1 MQIMN
6 LVFYLVI
13 NAALFLFFSSSYS
26 GFAESGLY
34 NKVKPS
40 FIEILVGGRMDGSGV
55 IVSKDG
61 LVATAFHVVKKRQKR
76 IEALSEG
83 LGRLRLQY
91 VATNRGSDLALL
103 SLPEKKEG
111 YPYLRFANKIPEE
124 GVEVFLMGSPIFRH
138 SLLLRGTVARR
149 AETYSW
155 YDGAFTNTFPISGIA
170 APGTSGGPWLNSA
183 GEIFAIQVASV
194 TTETGHQGVNSA
206 VGLSSIKSLVKN
218 QRTVSVA
225 TIEAAVEELWGQSPY
240 LIKEIPSH
248 IKGLLFRQV
257 SPQGV
262 CGKAGIKDENI
273 LLSANGKTFER
284 IETFM
289 KFIRSFEIGTE
300 MEFTVCD
307 FKGKN
312 KKVVTIELAELK

>member
-1 MQIMN
+1 MVD
-6 LVFYLVI
+6 LCHPPS
-13 NAALFLFFSSSYS
+13 FFSTSYF
-26 GFAESGLY
+26 GFAENGLY

-40 FIEILVGGRMDGSGV
+40 YVEILVGGRLDGSGV
-55 IVSKDG
+55 ILSESG

-76 IEALSEG
+76 IEALSES
-83 LGRLRLQY
+83 LGRLRLKY

-170 APGTSGGPWLNSA
+170 APGTSGGPWINRT
-183 GEIFAIQVASV
+183 GEVFAIQVASV

-206 VGLSSIKSLVKN
+206 VALSSIKSLVKD
-218 QRTVSVA
+218 QRTVSVP

-262 CGKAGIKDENI
+262 CGKAGIKDEDI
-273 LLSANGKTFER
+273 LLSANGQTFER

-312 KKVVTIELAELK
+312 NKVVTIELAELK

>member
-1 MQIMN
+1 MN
-6 LVFYLVI
+6 FNFNRLLYAIL
-13 NAALFLFFSSSYS
+13 LLFFSTSYF

-34 NKVKPS
+34 SKVKS
-40 FIEILVGGRMDGSGV
+40 SYVEILVGGRLDGSGV
-55 IVSKDG
+55 ILSEDG
-61 LVATAFHVVKKRQKR
+61 LVATAFHVVKKRQKP
-76 IEALSEG
+76 IEALSES
-83 LGRLRLQY
+83 LGRLRMQY

-103 SLPEKKEG
+103 SLPEKKDG

-149 AETYSW
+149 AETFSW

-206 VGLSSIKSLVKN
+206 VGLSSIKSLLKN

-225 TIEAAVEELWGQSPY
+225 TIDAAVEELWGQSPY

-262 CGKAGIKDENI
+262 CGKAGIKDEDI

-300 MEFTVCD
+300 MKFTVCD

>member
-1 MQIMN
+1 
-6 LVFYLVI
+6 
-13 NAALFLFFSSSYS
+13 
-26 GFAESGLY
+26 
-34 NKVKPS
+34 
-40 FIEILVGGRMDGSGV
+40 
-55 IVSKDG
+55 
-61 LVATAFHVVKKRQKR
+61 
-76 IEALSEG
+76 
-83 LGRLRLQY
+83 
-91 VATNRGSDLALL
+91 
-103 SLPEKKEG
+103 
-111 YPYLRFANKIPEE
+111 
-124 GVEVFLMGSPIFRH
+124 MGSPIFRH

-170 APGTSGGPWLNSA
+170 APGTSGGPWINRT
-183 GEIFAIQVASV
+183 GEVFAIQVASV

-206 VGLSSIKSLVKN
+206 VALSSIKSLVKD
-218 QRTVSVA
+218 QRTVSVP

-262 CGKAGIKDENI
+262 CGKAGIKDEDI
-273 LLSANGKTFER
+273 LLSANGQTFER

-312 KKVVTIELAELK
+312 NKVVTIELAELK

>member
-1 MQIMN
+1 MN
-6 LVFYLVI
+6 FIFKWLIYAIL
-13 NAALFLFFSSSYS
+13 LLFFSTSYF
-26 GFAESGLY
+26 GFAENGLY

-40 FIEILVGGRMDGSGV
+40 YVEILVGGRLDGSGV
-55 IVSKDG
+55 ILSESG

-76 IEALSEG
+76 IEALSES
-83 LGRLRLQY
+83 LGRLRLKY

-149 AETYSW
+149 TETYSW

-170 APGTSGGPWLNSA
+170 APGTSGGPWINRA

-206 VGLSSIKSLVKN
+206 VALSSIKSLVKN

-240 LIKEIPSH
+240 LIKEIPSP

-262 CGKAGIKDENI
+262 CGKAGIKDEDI
-273 LLSANGKTFER
+273 LLSANGQTYER

-289 KFIRSFEIGTE
+289 KFIRSFKIGTE
-300 MEFTVCD
+300 IKFTVCD

>member
-1 MQIMN
+1 
-6 LVFYLVI
+6 
-13 NAALFLFFSSSYS
+13 
-26 GFAESGLY
+26 
-34 NKVKPS
+34 
-40 FIEILVGGRMDGSGV
+40 MDGSGV

>member
-1 MQIMN
+1 MN
-6 LVFYLVI
+6 FIFYLAFNVTLI
-13 NAALFLFFSSSYS
+13 LFFSSSYS

-34 NKVKPS
+34 KKVKPG
-40 FIEILVGGRMDGSGV
+40 FIEILVEGRLDGSGV
-55 IVSKDG
+55 IVSKEG

-76 IEALSEG
+76 IEALSES

-149 AETYSW
+149 TETYSW
-155 YDGAFTNTFPISGIA
+155 YDGAFTNTFPIAGIA
-170 APGTSGGPWLNSA
+170 APGTSGGPWLNRA

-194 TTETGHQGVNSA
+194 TTETGHQGINSA
-206 VGLSSIKSLVKN
+206 VAFSSVKSLLKH
-218 QRTVSVA
+218 QRSVSVA

-240 LIKEIPSH
+240 LIKEMPSNV
-248 IKGLLFRQV
+248 KGLLFRQV
-257 SPQGV
+257 SAQGV
-262 CGKAGIKDENI
+262 CGKAGIKDEDI

-284 IETFM
+284 IETFI
-289 KFIRSFEIGTE
+289 KFIRSLEIGTE
-300 MEFTVCD
+300 IKFTVCD